1 MGIERIAVI
10 GAGAWGTALAVI
22 MAREGRDV
30 VLWARRPEL
39 SNQIQREHQS
49 PDFLPGI
56 QFPVSLR
63 ATSDLSAACNHQEAI
78 LLVVPSTYVRGLCK
92 QIAQSDAGAAP
103 LILCAKGVEGGTGA
117 LMSEIATQELP
128 GRQIGILTGPT
139 FAGEV
144 SRGLPTAITLAVSG
158 SDGASIATALRTPA
172 FRPYLSDDLIGAQ
185 IGGAV
190 KNVIA
195 IASGIS
201 TRLDLGPN
209 ARAALITRGLAEIAR
224 LAVARGARAET
235 LMGLSG
241 LGDLALTC
249 SSPQSRN
256 MAFGI
261 GLGEG
266 KSMADLLSGRRSVVE
281 GVENAQTVTAAA
293 RSLGVELPICE
304 AVNSVLHQGMEIKS
318 GIRGWRDG
326 RLRTVGFDVMAGRLA
341 RD

>member
-1 MGIERIAVI
+1 MALDHIAVI

-39 SNQIQREHQS
+39 AAEINRDHQS
-49 PDFLPGI
+49 PGFLPQVDRPGA
-56 QFPVSLR
+56 LH
-63 ATSDLSAACNHQEAI
+63 ATPDLAEACAGRGAI
-78 LLVVPSTYVRGLCK
+78 LLVVPSTYVRELCRGL
-92 QIAQSDAGAAP
+92 APHAAEGAP
-103 LILCAKGVEGGTGA
+103 VILCAKGVEAQSGA
-117 LMSEIATQELP
+117 LMSEIAQEELP
-128 GRQIGILTGPT
+128 DHPVGALSGPT
-139 FAGEV
+139 FAAEV
-144 SRGLPTAITLAVSG
+144 ARGLPTAITL
-158 SDGASIATALRTPA
+158 SIPGTDAPAIAEAIRTPA
-172 FRPYLSDDLIGAQ
+172 FRPYLSDDLIGVQ

-195 IASGIS
+195 IASGIA
-201 TRLDLGPN
+201 TGLKLGSN
-209 ARAALITRGLAEIAR
+209 AQAALITRGLAEIAR

-266 KSMADLLSGRRSVVE
+266 LSMADLLSGRRSVVE
-281 GVENAQTVTAAA
+281 GIENAQTVTAAA
-293 RSLGVELPICE
+293 RAFDVELPICE
-304 AVNSVLHQGMEIKS
+304 AVNAVLHHGTDIKTA
-318 GIRGWRDG
+318 IRALLDRP
-326 RLRTVGFDVMAGRLA
+326 LRSEV
-341 RD
+341 

>member
-1 MGIERIAVI
+1 MALERIAVI
-10 GAGAWGTALAVI
+10 GAGAWGTALAAI
-22 MAREGRDV
+22 LARAGRDV

-39 SNQIQREHQS
+39 SDKINADHLS

-56 QFPVSLR
+56 DLPPSLR
-63 ATSDLSAACNHQEAI
+63 ATSDLSAACEGQEAV
-78 LLVVPSTYVRGLCK
+78 LLVVPSTYVRDLC
-92 QIAQSDAGAAP
+92 SRMAGNLP
-103 LILCAKGVEGGTGA
+103 GRVPIILCAKGIEADSGA
-117 LMSEIATQELP
+117 LMADIAGEELP
-128 GRQIGILTGPT
+128 GHPVGVLTGPT

-144 SRGLPTAITLAVSG
+144 ARGLPTAITLALP
-158 SDGASIATALRTPA
+158 GADTHAVATAIRTPA
-172 FRPYLSDDLIGAQ
+172 FRPYLSDDLVGVQ

-195 IASGIS
+195 IASGIA
-201 TRLDLGPN
+201 TGLDLGSN
-209 ARAALITRGLAEIAR
+209 ARAALVTRGLAEIAR

-241 LGDLALTC
+241 LGDLSLTC

-266 KSMADLLSGRRSVVE
+266 SSMADLLSGRRSVVE

-293 RSLGVELPICE
+293 RALGVELPICE
-304 AVNSVLHQGMEIKS
+304 AVNAVLHHGVDIRS
-318 GIRGWRDG
+318 AIRGLLDRP
-326 RLRTVGFDVMAGRLA
+326 LRTEL
-341 RD
+341 